1 VNEHEKDA
9 VVIAPRIQPRG
20 FSDGFLSA
28 IVGLFQAAVLFG
40 LPALAAYLITH
51 SGIVAFAA
59 FCAAYCLF
67 LSFTV
72 VRISIS
78 SLGIR
83 FHRRF
88 GSPRFLAWERITS
101 VAVAPRRELIS
112 RGWLWPLFP
121 AREMT
126 ACLSS
131 LQHYRITWDGGT
143 CYYPPADPNLFE
155 QYVSANLKTR
165 NAI

>member
-1 VNEHEKDA
+1 MNGHETDS
-9 VVIAPRIQPRG
+9 VVIAPRIQPRDL
-20 FSDGFLSA
+20 SDGLLSA
-28 IVGLFQAAVLFG
+28 AIGLFQTAVLFG
-40 LPALAAYLITH
+40 IPAAAAYLLTR

-59 FCAAYCLF
+59 FCAAYGLF
-67 LSFTV
+67 LSFAV

-78 SLGIR
+78 SEGIR

-88 GSPRFLAWERITS
+88 GTPKFLAWSRITS
-101 VAVAPRRELIS
+101 VAVAPRSELIV

-131 LQHYRITWDGGT
+131 LQHYRITWDGGF
-143 CYYPPADPNLFE
+143 CYYPPADPSLFE
-155 QYVSANLKTR
+155 QYVTANLNTR
-165 NAI
+165 DA